1 MYARALLPTD
11 GSQLARAVLEPLRGF
26 LRPGAAITLLTVS
39 ETPAEAPAA
48 ERALEDL
55 RPELESE
62 GYEVHLRAASGAPGP
77 AILASLRGG
86 EFDLLAMTSHGR
98 TGLQRL
104 FSGSVTE
111 EVMRESPTP
120 LLVTTPR
127 TQARPRNGRLLACL
141 DGSSRATELL
151 PVVSSLASQR
161 ADGHVVLLEVETFYS
176 PEGNTKLE
184 LRSSAEVAREL
195 APYASELNDAGVG
208 TSIRVEVGDPAG
220 RILRAADEEDVDAIL
235 LCTHGRRGL
244 ARFWT
249 GSVAETVLREG
260 SRPLLVLRSR
270 EASTGG

>member
-11 GSQLARAVLEPLRGF
+11 GSELARTVLEPLRGF
-26 LRPGAAITLLTVS
+26 LREGAAITLLTVV
-39 ETPAEAPAA
+39 ETEADAPAA
-48 ERALEDL
+48 EDSLESL
-55 RPELESE
+55 RPELEAE
-62 GYEVHLRAASGAPGP
+62 GYEVHLRSASGAPGP
-77 AILASLRGG
+77 AILSALRGG

-98 TGLQRL
+98 TGLRRI
-104 FSGSVTE
+104 FAGSVTE

-127 TQARPRNGRLLACL
+127 TQVRPRNGRLLACL

-151 PVVSSLASQR
+151 PLVSSLAGQR

-176 PEGNTKLE
+176 PEGTKLK

-195 APYASELNDAGVG
+195 APHARELNDAGVG

-220 RILRAADEEDVDAIL
+220 RILRAADEEDVDAIV

-244 ARFWT
+244 LRFWT
-249 GSVAETVLREG
+249 GSVAETVLRE
-260 SRPLLVLRSR
+260 
-270 EASTGG
+270 